1 MRILAYHKEPGSYSV
16 MNYMPYKMAFLFS
29 LCYNHISRR
38 SKLCLFEKH
47 PVRRGGLIFEGESFM
62 GRIIAIANQKGG
74 VGKTTT
80 AVNLSA
86 AFAERGKK
94 VLLVDMDALL
104 SDYPKAAGELLDSF
118 DLSAM
123 PLVVEVDKKGIVRH
137 RYVDLTKIH

>member
-1 MRILAYHKEPGSYSV
+1 MERIVKE
-16 MNYMPYKMAFLFS
+16 NRKA
-29 LCYNHISRR
+29 R
-38 SKLCLFEKH
+38 
-47 PVRRGGLIFEGESFM
+47 
-62 GRIIAIANQKGG
+62 
-74 VGKTTT
+74 
-80 AVNLSA
+80 
-86 AFAERGKK
+86 